1 MSTWRAAV
9 DATLNIVRAI
19 PGISTATWPQDSQNA
34 PLFAVGYVGAA
45 EDYSSTPGDRKT
57 LGDIHIEVCT
67 SHTEALKGVAALM
80 PLADSIP
87 AELLKPANYKLGG
100 TVETFRDVIR
110 TGIEQMPI
118 SGYMGIRFTLRGV
131 KIITTL

>member
-34 PLFAVGYVGAA
+34 PLFAVGYVGSC
-45 EDYSSTPGDRKT
+45 DDFGGPPGSRKS
-57 LGDIHIEVCT
+57 LGEIHVEVCT

-87 AELLKPANYKLGG
+87 AELLKVANYQLTG
-100 TVETFRDVIR
+100 TVETFQGVRR
-110 TGIEQMPI
+110 SGIEQMPV
-118 SGYMGIRFTLRGV
+118 SGYMGIRFTLYGV